1 VAGGESRGAGI
12 EVPSVREKLTG
23 VNVSG
28 LYFMAADVGTASE
41 GKQWQGRREESK
53 GGSGGSGG
61 SGLRRRWRAAALNR
75 NRNRTGT
82 GTNGNRV
89 YATLTV
95 LQTPVYAVQTRRSR
109 LGTRRAAQWS
119 RQWREVSGV
128 TAGRGAACLCSRGR
142 DGGVAVTVARREKNQ
157 CSAVQCGAGR
167 QQTWTADMDSRQQTR
182 LLSSLSSL
190 LVGGARQGY
199 RHEPRAWPP
208 ANWGSRAESGTAPDS
223 PPLPATDC
231 PP

>member
-1 VAGGESRGAGI
+1 MAGPSKREQGRQRQRGSGDGGERRS
-12 EVPSVREKLTG
+12 TG
-23 VNVSG
+23 
-28 LYFMAADVGTASE
+28 T
-41 GKQWQGRREESK
+41 EE
-53 GGSGGSGG
+53 
-61 SGLRRRWRAAALNR
+61 A
-75 NRNRTGT
+75 GT

-109 LGTRRAAQWS
+109 LGTRRAARRRSGAVNGASVS
-119 RQWREVSGV
+119 RQDVVQR
-128 TAGRGAACLCSRGR
+128 LCSRGGN
-142 DGGVAVTVARREKNQ
+142 GGVAGAVARREKNQ